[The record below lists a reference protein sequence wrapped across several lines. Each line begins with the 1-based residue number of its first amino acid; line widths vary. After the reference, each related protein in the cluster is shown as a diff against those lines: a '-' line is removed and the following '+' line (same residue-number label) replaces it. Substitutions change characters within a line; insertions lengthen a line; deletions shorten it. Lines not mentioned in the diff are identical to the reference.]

1 MGYIY
6 YCKNLTNNKGYVGQT
21 TRSLEE
27 RKREHLR
34 HLDSENVIFHAAIKK
49 YGKENFE
56 WSILGE
62 YMNEDLDRYEE
73 YWIKEKN
80 THYQDGH
87 GYNMNYGGAINSG
100 SEANSKKVRAVY
112 LPTGKEYFFK
122 SIHDAARQLDIHFTH
137 ISKICLGQKG
147 YYSAKNYTFN
157 FIDNLGNNIPTNFKG
172 DTSLK
177 SKGIKII
184 AIDTINNKTYYFSS
198 LREAM
203 REIKID
209 RHTIAKRVEDGKM
222 FKGFIFKKEELNGKI
237 AT

>member
-6 YCKNLTNNKGYVGQT
+6 YCKNLINNKGYVGQT
-21 TRSLEE
+21 TRTLEE

-34 HLDSENVIFHAAIKK
+34 HLDNENVIFHAAIKK

-62 YMNEDLDRYEE
+62 YLNKDLDKYEE

-80 THYQDGH
+80 THYQDGY

-100 SEANSKKVRAVY
+100 SEANSKKVRAIY

-122 SIHDAARQLDIHFTH
+122 SIHDAARQLDINIAH
-137 ISKICLGQKG
+137 ISRICLGKDG
-147 YYSAKNYTFN
+147 NYSAKNYTFN
-157 FIDNLGNNIPTNFKG
+157 FVDDYGNNIPTNFKG

-177 SKGIKII
+177 RKGIKII
-184 AIDTINNKTYYFSS
+184 AIDIINNKTYYFSS

-203 REIKID
+203 KETKIE
-209 RHTIAKRVEDGKM
+209 RHTIAKRLEDGKA
-222 FKGFIFKKEELNGKI
+222 FKGYIFKRGELNED
-237 AT
+237 TY